1 MTNCVQTFTNQFTNL
16 LKNTKESDLFGIFSK
31 EGILNKTTDEAKAK
45 IAAAVFQKSLE
56 DNKICLSYN
65 FNILPDLLRR
75 INNNFPETTR

>member
-1 MTNCVQTFTNQFTNL
+1 MTNCTQTFANQFISL

-56 DNKICLSYN
+56 DNKICLSYD
-65 FNILPDLLRR
+65 FNTLPDVLRK
-75 INNNFPETTR
+75 INDNFLGSAR